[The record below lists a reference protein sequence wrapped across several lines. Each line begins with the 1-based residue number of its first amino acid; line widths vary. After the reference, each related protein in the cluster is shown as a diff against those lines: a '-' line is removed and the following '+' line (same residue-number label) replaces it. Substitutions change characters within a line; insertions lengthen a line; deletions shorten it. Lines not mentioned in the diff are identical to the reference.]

1 MAEIL
6 IYAREDC
13 PYCLKAKALL
23 KEKGQEFSE
32 IDVTRDPERLQ
43 EMLARSRGRKT
54 VPEIFINGEL
64 IGGYNEL
71 ATLSQQGRLDEILGL
86 KREERERKA
95 KPVILGSGPAGLTA
109 ALYTARAALQPILV
123 AGKDLGGQL
132 FTTTQVENYPGF
144 PDGVQGPELMERML
158 EQALR
163 FGMECIPAEAEGV
176 DLSCRPFTVRLSN
189 NTTILAE
196 ALIIAT
202 GASPRELGV
211 KGERELRGSG
221 VSTCATCD
229 GPFFHDRYVL
239 VVGGG
244 DSAMEEALFV
254 SKFAHRVSVV
264 HRRDRLRASKVM
276 QEKAFRHEKIDFLWH
291 TEVREIHGDRE
302 KGVTGVRLINHKTR
316 EEHDVECQG
325 VFIAIGHEP
334 NTALFRGQIETDEK
348 GFIVSREFPKT
359 SVPGVFVAGD
369 VYDFQFKQAVTAAGD
384 GCKAALAAE
393 RFLEEIHD

>member
-6 IYAREDC
+6 MYTKEDC

-23 KEKGQEFSE
+23 KEKGQGFVE
-32 IDVTRDPERLQ
+32 IDVTRDPQRLQ
-43 EMLARSRGRKT
+43 EMLAQSRGRKT
-54 VPEIFINGEL
+54 VPEIFIDGEL
-64 IGGYNEL
+64 IGGYDEL
-71 ATLSQQGRLDEILGL
+71 AALDQQGRLDELLGV
-86 KREERERKA
+86 KKEERERRA
-95 KPVILGSGPAGLTA
+95 KLVILGSGPAGLTA
-109 ALYTARAALQPILV
+109 ALYASRAALQPILV
-123 AGKDLGGQL
+123 TGKELGGQL

-144 PDGVQGPELMERML
+144 PDGVLGPELMDRML
-158 EQALR
+158 EQARR
-163 FGMECIPAEAEGV
+163 FGTDCIPAVAEAV
-176 DLSCRPFTVRLSN
+176 DLSHRPFTVCLSDNTRLL
-189 NTTILAE
+189 TE

-211 KGERELRGSG
+211 KGERELRGYG

-229 GPFFHDRYVL
+229 GPFFRDAYVL

-244 DSAMEEALFV
+244 DAALEEALFV
-254 SKFAHRVSVV
+254 SKFARKVSVV

-276 QEKAFRHEKIDFLWH
+276 QQKAFRHEKIEFLWN
-291 TEVREIHGDRE
+291 TAVEEIFGDRE
-302 KGVTGVRLINHKTR
+302 QGVVGVRLIDTNTQTKF
-316 EEHDVECQG
+316 EVGCEG
-325 VFIAIGHEP
+325 IFIAVGHEP
-334 NTALFRGQIETDEK
+334 NTALFRGQLELDEK

-393 RFLEEIHD
+393 RFLEEG

>member
-6 IYAREDC
+6 MYTKEDC

-23 KEKGQEFSE
+23 KEKGQEFIE

-64 IGGYNEL
+64 IGGYDEL
-71 ATLSQQGRLDEILGL
+71 ATLSHQGRLDELLGV
-86 KREERERKA
+86 KRGERERKA
-95 KPVILGSGPAGLTA
+95 KLVILGSGPAGLTA
-109 ALYTARAALQPILV
+109 ALYAGRAALQPVLV

-144 PDGVQGPELMERML
+144 PDGVLGPKLMERML

-163 FGMECIPAEAEGV
+163 FGMECIPAVAEAV
-176 DLSCRPFTVRLSN
+176 DLSRRPFPVRLSN
-189 NTTILAE
+189 DTTLLTE

-202 GASPRELGV
+202 GASPQELGV
-211 KGERELRGSG
+211 KGERELRGYG

-229 GPFFHDRYVL
+229 GPFFRDTSVL

-244 DSAMEEALFV
+244 DSAIEEALFV
-254 SKFAHRVSVV
+254 SKFARRVSVV

-276 QEKAFRHEKIDFLWH
+276 QEKVFRHEKIDFFWN
-291 TEVREIHGDRE
+291 TAVREIYGDKE
-302 KGVTGVRLINHKTR
+302 QGVTGVRLVNTKTR
-316 EEHDVECQG
+316 EERGVECQG

-334 NTALFRGQIETDEK
+334 NTALFRGQLEMDEK
-348 GFIVSREFPKT
+348 GFLVSREFPKT
-359 SVPGVFVAGD
+359 SMPGVFVAGD

-393 RFLEEIHD
+393 RFLEED

>member
-6 IYAREDC
+6 MYTKEDC

-23 KEKGQEFSE
+23 KEKGREFIE
-32 IDVTRDPERLQ
+32 IDVTRDPERWQ
-43 EMLARSRGRKT
+43 EMLARSQGRKT

-64 IGGYNEL
+64 IGGYDEL
-71 ATLSQQGRLDEILGL
+71 ATLSHQGRLDELLGV
-86 KREERERKA
+86 KRGERERKA
-95 KPVILGSGPAGLTA
+95 KLVILGSGPAGLTA
-109 ALYTARAALQPILV
+109 ALYAGRAALQPVLV

-144 PDGVQGPELMERML
+144 PDGVLGPKLMERML
-158 EQALR
+158 EQARR
-163 FGMECIPAEAEGV
+163 FGTDCIPAAAEAV
-176 DLSCRPFTVRLSN
+176 DLSRRPFTVRLSN
-189 NTTILAE
+189 DITLLAE

-202 GASPRELGV
+202 GASPQELGV
-211 KGERELRGSG
+211 KGERELRGYG

-229 GPFFHDRYVL
+229 GPFFRDAYVL

-244 DSAMEEALFV
+244 DSAIEEALFV
-254 SKFAHRVSVV
+254 SKFARRVSVV

-276 QEKAFRHEKIDFLWH
+276 QQKAFRHEKIDFLWN
-291 TEVREIHGDRE
+291 TAVREISGDRE
-302 KGVTGVRLINHKTR
+302 QGVTGVRLVNTQTH
-316 EEHDVECQG
+316 EERDAECQG
-325 VFIAIGHEP
+325 VFIAVGHEP
-334 NTALFRGQIETDEK
+334 NTALFRGQLEMDEK

-359 SVPGVFVAGD
+359 SMPGVFVAGD

-393 RFLEEIHD
+393 RFLEED